1 LSLYLRLLPL
11 EFFQTLR
18 QKEGLRENNR
28 VYNQSVVMW
37 LMIAQRL
44 QGVGTLE
51 MGVLELTQGLSN
63 SFWPNPCKRL
73 RLDANGQKPRLSSNT
88 GSYNEARQAL
98 PETLVEQCFDWAFTQ
113 LTQEMAGTLPKMD
126 QRAFIF
132 DGTTAR
138 TAHSEALCATYPPGS
153 NQHGEGHWPLIRIV
167 VAHDLHSSLAMRPQ
181 WGPVHGSE
189 AVSEQSLIEQAM
201 DRLPAGA
208 VVVFDANSVFSV
220 AYAAD
225 QRKHPVVLRLT
236 TQRAQSLLGEA
247 LRDGIDRRLV
257 WRPSRED
264 RKSHPDLPAEAAVAG
279 RLIVRQVQPS
289 DGSTA
294 FLLPLFT
301 TLETNADQVFEL
313 YGCRWNIET
322 DLRSLKSTLNLEQ
335 LSCITPEM
343 VAKELDLAILA
354 YNLVRA
360 VTYVAAQQAGLAPR
374 AFSFTRVRNVIRAF
388 EPRIA
393 AAQDDQEAKELREL
407 MMYYVGQ
414 AKLPRRRRRPSFPRA
429 VWGRPQ
435 VFPRRKE

>member
-1 LSLYLRLLPL
+1 MSLYLRLLPL

-247 LRDGIDRRLV
+247 LRDGIDRRLGV
-257 WRPSRED
+257 
-264 RKSHPDLPAEAAVAG
+264 EA
-279 RLIVRQVQPS
+279 QP
-289 DGSTA
+289 
-294 FLLPLFT
+294 
-301 TLETNADQVFEL
+301 
-313 YGCRWNIET
+313 
-322 DLRSLKSTLNLEQ
+322 
-335 LSCITPEM
+335 
-343 VAKELDLAILA
+343 
-354 YNLVRA
+354 
-360 VTYVAAQQAGLAPR
+360 
-374 AFSFTRVRNVIRAF
+374 
-388 EPRIA
+388 
-393 AAQDDQEAKELREL
+393 
-407 MMYYVGQ
+407 
-414 AKLPRRRRRPSFPRA
+414 
-429 VWGRPQ
+429 
-435 VFPRRKE
+435 